1 MVVAWLDGRSL
12 CVPVDF
18 VLGKENDV
26 NDIKDAVD
34 ECEHVKSFSSTVC
47 IKIQVLLL
55 TILHIKLDP
64 LPCS

>member
-1 MVVAWLDGRSL
+1 MVVAWLNGRIL

-34 ECEHVKSFSSTVC
+34 ECVHVKSFSRTVC

-55 TILHIKLDP
+55 TFLYIKLDP